1 MSDIVW
7 RQTMV
12 KKIFKSIVLVASA
25 TLVLVLAVI
34 ILGLYGYIDGV
45 AETNLK
51 SELRLAVGG
60 TESMG
65 ADYLKT
71 VSSDEYRITWVDT
84 DGTVLYD
91 SVADAE
97 TMQNH
102 ADRQEIKDAFTY
114 GRGSSKRYSETMTVK
129 TVYEAVR
136 LSDNTVLRISV
147 SQATAL
153 ALLIK
158 VLYPVIL
165 VLVFI
170 VIMSLCFARHMSERI
185 VKPLNTLNLDNP
197 LENKTYDEIL
207 PLLYRIKNQQTEI
220 TERVRQLDRQKA
232 EFSEITDNMKE
243 ALILLDGK
251 LKIISIN
258 TAAKKLF
265 EITGSTSDMGIFAVD
280 RSIGMRDAVLKTEK
294 DGASVFEEE
303 RNGFT
308 YSFNLSRIDLENG
321 EHGIVI
327 LAFDIT
333 DKANAEKNRR
343 EFTANV
349 SHELKTPLQSIIGA
363 SELLENGIVKPC
375 DIQRFAGNIHS
386 EALRLHNLVNDIIRL
401 SRLDEN
407 VKMPLEYVSL
417 HEIAD
422 EVKEELNGIAAEKDI
437 NFTVSGEKG
446 MINGVRSLL
455 YEMIYNLS
463 ENAIKYNNPGGFVNV
478 DIKEDDGH
486 NVLTVCDN
494 GIGIAPEFHEKIF
507 ERFYRVDKSR
517 SRASGG
523 TGLGLSIVKHAAM
536 YHNAEISVESAEG
549 KGTKITVRF

>member
-1 MSDIVW
+1 
-7 RQTMV
+7 MV

-463 ENAIKYNNPGGFVNV
+463 ENAIKYNNPGGYVNV

>member
-1 MSDIVW
+1 
-7 RQTMV
+7 MV

-363 SELLENGIVKPC
+363 SELLENGIVKPT
-375 DIQRFAGNIHS
+375 DIQKFAGNIHS

>member
-1 MSDIVW
+1 
-7 RQTMV
+7 MV

-363 SELLENGIVKPC
+363 SELLENGIVKPT

-463 ENAIKYNNPGGFVNV
+463 ENAIKYNNPGGYVNV

-536 YHNAEISVESAEG
+536 YHNAEISVESAEE

>member
-1 MSDIVW
+1 
-7 RQTMV
+7 MV

-363 SELLENGIVKPC
+363 SELLENGIVKPT

-536 YHNAEISVESAEG
+536 YHNAEISVESAEE

>member
-1 MSDIVW
+1 
-7 RQTMV
+7 MV

>member
-349 SHELKTPLQSIIGA
+349 SHELKTP
-363 SELLENGIVKPC
+363 
-375 DIQRFAGNIHS
+375 
-386 EALRLHNLVNDIIRL
+386 
-401 SRLDEN
+401 
-407 VKMPLEYVSL
+407 
-417 HEIAD
+417 
-422 EVKEELNGIAAEKDI
+422 
-437 NFTVSGEKG
+437 
-446 MINGVRSLL
+446 
-455 YEMIYNLS
+455 
-463 ENAIKYNNPGGFVNV
+463 
-478 DIKEDDGH
+478 
-486 NVLTVCDN
+486 
-494 GIGIAPEFHEKIF
+494 
-507 ERFYRVDKSR
+507 
-517 SRASGG
+517 
-523 TGLGLSIVKHAAM
+523 
-536 YHNAEISVESAEG
+536 
-549 KGTKITVRF
+549 

>member
-1 MSDIVW
+1 
-7 RQTMV
+7 MV

-363 SELLENGIVKPC
+363 SELLENGIVKPT

-463 ENAIKYNNPGGFVNV
+463 ENAIKYNNPGGYVNV